1 MPTTDEKLQFKHP
14 FEKLRCPFVVHADF
28 ECLTEEL
35 KSLKVVKLKPTIINN
50 INLADLR

>member
-14 FEKLRCPFVVHADF
+14 FEKLRCPFVVDADF

-35 KSLKVVKLKPTIINN
+35 KSLKVVK
-50 INLADLR
+50 